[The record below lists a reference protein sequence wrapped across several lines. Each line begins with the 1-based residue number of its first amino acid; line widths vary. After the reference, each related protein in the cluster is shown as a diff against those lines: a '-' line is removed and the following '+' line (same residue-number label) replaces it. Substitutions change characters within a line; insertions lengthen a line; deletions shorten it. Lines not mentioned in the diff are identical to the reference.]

1 MEDQDFQAGVQQIQD
16 RVQALTDLAKRLKI
30 RSPAKLLAAA
40 RGKVAGA
47 TLELAKAALEFEV
60 SKQVLA
66 PKFRSTGKSAA
77 EGPNER
83 LQADLIDFSQNTKTK
98 QKYALLVNDVYT
110 REVRAK
116 ALPNKTPEVVNA
128 AAQELIPELV
138 GGKQDFS
145 ITTDKGREFN
155 LLEQAIGEEAVHREK
170 QSMNDI
176 SVLDRSMQTVKKD
189 MAADVADG
197 RKQNWVEALN
207 PAVEAHNERPHSS
220 TYVAP
225 SKVEET
231 PAADFRILQDNARKF
246 MYNRNAQQR
255 KKTALQEA
263 GAFRAPTTNTRSFE
277 PQYGDVQVLGSK
289 RRDDPPDKV
298 RNTGQGEYLLKQIQP
313 VPRGSLNAAGR
324 LTDKN
329 LPRKIRL
336 QERAKDLEA
345 YISDIGGQIALNSL
359 ERVLRRGE
367 IDNLYNT
374 MRKNQITIR
383 GFLKLYNE
391 IFKVNRGIVTLRM
404 AQPVS
409 NIEPVAPA
417 PAPAPV
423 ETPEER
429 RARMDRQFE
438 ASQRLREEQDR
449 AREQRQRERQQQ
461 RIGGV
466 RAAFGVAPRG

>member
-1 MEDQDFQAGVQQIQD
+1 MEDQDFQVGVQQIQD

-138 GGKQDFS
+138 GGKQNYTVTS
-145 ITTDKGREFN
+145 DKGREFSA
-155 LLEQAIGEEAVHREK
+155 LERAIPQEAVHREK

-197 RKQNWVEALN
+197 SKQNWVEALN
-207 PAVEAHNERPHSS
+207 PA
-220 TYVAP
+220 
-225 SKVEET
+225 
-231 PAADFRILQDNARKF
+231 
-246 MYNRNAQQR
+246 QQH
-255 KKTALQEA
+255 LCC
-263 GAFRAPTTNTRSFE
+263 AFKGRGNTCCRF
-277 PQYGDVQVLGSK
+277 
-289 RRDDPPDKV
+289 
-298 RNTGQGEYLLKQIQP
+298 
-313 VPRGSLNAAGR
+313 
-324 LTDKN
+324 
-329 LPRKIRL
+329 
-336 QERAKDLEA
+336 
-345 YISDIGGQIALNSL
+345 
-359 ERVLRRGE
+359 
-367 IDNLYNT
+367 
-374 MRKNQITIR
+374 
-383 GFLKLYNE
+383 
-391 IFKVNRGIVTLRM
+391 
-404 AQPVS
+404 
-409 NIEPVAPA
+409 
-417 PAPAPV
+417 
-423 ETPEER
+423 
-429 RARMDRQFE
+429 
-438 ASQRLREEQDR
+438 
-449 AREQRQRERQQQ
+449 
-461 RIGGV
+461 
-466 RAAFGVAPRG
+466 

>member
-1 MEDQDFQAGVQQIQD
+1 MDDQSFQAGVHQIQD

-66 PKFRSTGKSAA
+66 PKYRSTGKSAA

-116 ALPNKTPEVVNA
+116 ALPNKTPAVVNA
-128 AAQELIPELV
+128 AAQELIPTLV
-138 GGKQDFS
+138 EGKQNYS
-145 ITTDKGREFN
+145 ISTDKGKEWN
-155 LLEQAIGEEAVHREK
+155 ALEQAIPEQAVHREK
-170 QSMNDI
+170 QSSNDI
-176 SVLDRSMQTVKKD
+176 SVLDRAMQTVKKD
-189 MAADVADG
+189 MAADLADG
-197 RKQNWVEALN
+197 SKPNWVQAL
-207 PAVEAHNERPHSS
+207 PDAVEAHNDRPHST

-231 PAADFRILQDNARKF
+231 PSADFRILQDNARKF

-289 RRDDPPDKV
+289 RREDPPDKV
-298 RNTGQGEYLLKQIQP
+298 RNTGQGEDLLKQIQP
-313 VPRGSLNAAGR
+313 VPRGSVNAAGR

-336 QERAKDLEA
+336 QEKAKVLEA

-359 ERVLRRGE
+359 ERVLRSQRVGE

-409 NIEPVAPA
+409 NIEPA
-417 PAPAPV
+417 APAPV
-423 ETPEER
+423 PAPAAFCMMRNYPT
-429 RARMDRQFE
+429 
-438 ASQRLREEQDR
+438 
-449 AREQRQRERQQQ
+449 Q
-461 RIGGV
+461 RI
-466 RAAFGVAPRG
+466 